1 MRWFE
6 VSLLFYEVS
15 VCGLPFVADTVDA
28 LPILLGP
35 LNHFSILWTVS
46 NFQYLHLY
54 VSGFFFFFSCN
65 SAKSSATLLK
75 ALPSISTSQPQLNTA
90 VALRKK
96 SGCKISLLSLGL
108 PPLLHIGPID
118 FRALVVHC
126 FQNKKKKNCTLSS
139 FLKFWLRVLLWN
151 YINCLAKVE
160 LQCYILYIFSDSRD
174 ILEYIVG

>member
-1 MRWFE
+1 M
-6 VSLLFYEVS
+6 
-15 VCGLPFVADTVDA
+15 
-28 LPILLGP
+28 LG
-35 LNHFSILWTVS
+35 SVS
-46 NFQYLHLY
+46 NWNQNRHFYSKGKFLQDSNQKNKVFTRDPVLGRSYTPD
-54 VSGFFFFFSCN
+54 FPP
-65 SAKSSATLLK
+65 SSATLLK

-126 FQNKKKKNCTLSS
+126 FQNLKKKNCTLSS
-139 FLKFWLRVLLWN
+139 CLKFWFRVLLWN

-160 LQCYILYIFSDSRD
+160 LQCYILYTFSDSRD
-174 ILEYIVG
+174 ILEYMVG